1 MSADV
6 KRNLVKKRILK
17 KILQSTVAAAAVAA
31 AVSPANGKSRVELLP
46 MITVTQEYDD
56 NIFLDKTDT
65 ESDYITTVSP
75 QIGLSVSSELNSF
88 QITYAPTLV
97 YYNNRSEEDTIR
109 HRSTLD
115 LGQNIGKFVRLNLT
129 DTYYRT
135 EDPFEAD
142 RETQTVRRNRNLY
155 ERNDA
160 NLSLVYRFGTG
171 DSLSMG
177 YRHSIL
183 ENEDPTI
190 DDALQQVISAGLS
203 HRLSSGNNFGINFQY
218 TKSEFNRDDGTA
230 PGDNFTGYT
239 ISPSYSLRFDPR
251 TTASIN
257 YSLAVRDF
265 EGASED
271 YRTHNSGIGL
281 SHSFSQSTSFSGNI
295 GYFIQDRENSDN
307 TTGLT
312 FSANLS
318 KSIER
323 GSFSIGASTGQTEE
337 FLEAKRRGFTR
348 FQSLNSRFSY
358 RISENLNSS
367 AGVTYRQNSDAAGN
381 EDETH
386 QANAGVTTSF
396 LRWFNAGL
404 DYTYRKHVSDDPDDD
419 YVDNR
424 FVLRVSASRPIR
436 SGLQ

>member
-1 MSADV
+1 M
-6 KRNLVKKRILK
+6 KKTRIKTIPL
-17 KILQSTVAAAAVAA
+17 LLLMALAFVATVA
-31 AVSPANGKSRVELLP
+31 SPAIGKSRVELLP

-65 ESDYITTVSP
+65 EADYLTTISP
-75 QIGLSVSSELNSF
+75 QIGISIASETDTF
-88 QITYAPTLV
+88 QLTYAPTFV
-97 YYNNRSEEDTIR
+97 YYSNHSEENTVR

-115 LGQNIGKFVRLNLT
+115 LGQNIGKFFRLSLT

-135 EDPFEAD
+135 DEPFEAD

-160 NLSLVYRFGTG
+160 NLSLDYRFGSG

-190 DDALQQVISAGLS
+190 DDAIERGPSASLS
-203 HRLSSGNNFGINFQY
+203 HQLSSGNSVSISIQY
-218 TKSEFNRDDGTA
+218 TEAEFNRDDGTA
-230 PGDNFTGYT
+230 PGDDYTGYI
-239 ISPSYSLRFDPR
+239 ISPSYSLRFNPR

-271 YRTHNSGIGL
+271 YRTHNGGIGV
-281 SHSFSQSTSFSGNI
+281 SHSFSQNTSFSGNI
-295 GYFIQDRENSDN
+295 GYFIQDRERSDN
-307 TTGLT
+307 TSGLT
-312 FSANLS
+312 FSTNLN
-318 KSIER
+318 KSLER
-323 GSFSIGASTGQTEE
+323 GSFSIGASVGQTEE
-337 FLEAKRRGFTR
+337 FLEARRRGFTR
-348 FQSLNSRFSY
+348 FQSLNSQFNY

-367 AGVTYRQNSDAAGN
+367 AGITYRQNSDAAGI
-381 EDETH
+381 EDETY
-386 QANAGVTTSF
+386 QGNAGITTSF
-396 LRWFNAGL
+396 RRWFNAGL
-404 DYTYRKHVSDDPDDD
+404 NYSYRKRVGDNPDDE

-424 FVLRVSASRPIR
+424 IILSISASRPIR
-436 SGLQ
+436 SGY